1 MRFIGKW
8 LIWIGGLALLYVDL
22 RPLVEEYLAA
32 QARGAGLGP
41 YTLEEWML
49 RFARP
54 IFVMGVICAA
64 ALPDLERRKARKK
77 AAKTLAPTVASATP
91 PAPAP
96 PSAPQPVETPHPPAD
111 STPPAAL

>member
-8 LIWIGGLALLYVDL
+8 LIWIGGGALLYIDL
-22 RPLVEEYLAA
+22 RPLVEECQ
-32 QARGAGLGP
+32 QAYQRGVALGP
-41 YTLEEWML
+41 YTVEEWLL

-64 ALPDLERRKARKK
+64 ALPDLNRRKTSKK
-77 AAKTLAPTVASATP
+77 KVGPPLPVIPPPAAAPATP
-91 PAPAP
+91 PPTALVAPG
-96 PSAPQPVETPHPPAD
+96 D

>member
-8 LIWIGGLALLYVDL
+8 LIWIGGCALLYVDL

-32 QARGAGLGP
+32 QARGEGLGP
-41 YTLEEWML
+41 YTLEEWLL

-64 ALPDLERRKARKK
+64 ALPDLDKRKARKK
-77 AAKTLAPTVASATP
+77 AAPTIA

-96 PSAPQPVETPHPPAD
+96 PTAPPPATGETPPPPAD